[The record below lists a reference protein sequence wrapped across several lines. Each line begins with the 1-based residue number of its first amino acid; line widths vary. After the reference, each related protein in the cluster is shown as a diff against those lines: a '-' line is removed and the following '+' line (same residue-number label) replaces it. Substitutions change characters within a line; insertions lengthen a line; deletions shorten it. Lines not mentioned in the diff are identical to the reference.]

1 MERVERLSLALH
13 ILKISAC
20 RLFNMLENLHSFGV
34 LDDQFKIVC
43 TDQELVEAEHRI
55 DYDTC
60 FRASLLTKFYLNQT
74 KILAGYDPIT
84 DSILLNKKRK
94 RICLLIF
101 ITFKINFEKNSLK

>member
-13 ILKISAC
+13 ILKICSR
-20 RLFNMLENLHSFGV
+20 RLFHMVEHVQTFGT
-34 LDDQFKIVC
+34 LNDQFKLLC
-43 TDQELVEAEHRI
+43 TNQELIEAEHLI

-84 DSILLNKKRK
+84 NNVVVNKKCK
-94 RICLLIF
+94 TLVLLLSH
-101 ITFKINFEKNSLK
+101 KA